1 MRELTPEAI
10 MAAVLDQ
17 SVTTPD
23 LRLNTIRI
31 SGRVGADPSAIIKRS
46 ARNETAPTGAAY
58 PA

>member
-31 SGRVGADPSAIIKRS
+31 SGFIIRVPSHAVGAGML
-46 ARNETAPTGAAY
+46 ARPR
-58 PA
+58 

>member
-31 SGRVGADPSAIIKRS
+31 SGCVGADPSAIIKRS
-46 ARNETAPTGAAY
+46 ARNETALTGAA
-58 PA
+58 